1 MKTSAIL
8 LTLSTVFTAC
18 GGQAELDVGDEPQEL
33 GLELSDYSAV
43 WDGYAEAFTFAGDGT
58 DRVRLTLDENGNGT
72 IRFGEEALIP
82 LATDPDELYP
92 PLWSS
97 TENFYDN
104 VQTGFE
110 YPLVGA
116 VVTSSRL
123 QFRFDTSM
131 VQESWCALRDP
142 DPVPGSQCGDAKGFR
157 TDPTTGNRE
166 CYYNTPEGEVPY
178 DCIVETHCTFCE
190 CDEVTCRAKH
200 DWQAGPFD
208 AALSNDG
215 DSLEGTLIIGTRVT
229 IRLTRQ

>member
-1 MKTSAIL
+1 MKTTAIL

-18 GGQAELDVGDEPQEL
+18 GGQGELDVGDEPKVL
-33 GLELSDYSAV
+33 GQELSDYSAV

-58 DRVRLTLDENGNGT
+58 DRVRLTLDEIGNGT

-82 LATDPDELYP
+82 PATDPDEAYP
-92 PLWSS
+92 PPWSS
-97 TENFYDN
+97 SENYYDG

-110 YPLVGA
+110 FPIFGA

-123 QFRFDTSM
+123 QFQFRTSM
-131 VQESWCALRDP
+131 VKESWCALREP
-142 DPVPGSQCGDAKGFR
+142 DPVPGWRCDQARGER
-157 TDPTTGNRE
+157 TDPVTGEIE
-166 CYYNTPEGEVPY
+166 CHYDTPDGEVAF
-178 DCIVETHCTFCE
+178 DCLAVSQCQSCE

-215 DSLEGTLIIGTRVT
+215 DSLEGTLIMGERVA